1 MQIPITNYDVTLRD
15 LLETIFGSIIIIF
28 GLIGSIVFANI
39 IIGLVKDK
47 NKYIDN
53 RKINIFLLCC
63 HIIFI
68 LLFIML
74 IRYISLEIISNK
86 LILESIFSFF
96 GPTIAMSSLY
106 FGYNIKSILN
116 YP

>member
-1 MQIPITNYDVTLRD
+1 MKLPITDYDITLRD

-28 GLIGSIVFANI
+28 VLIGSIVITNL
-39 IIGLVKDK
+39 IIGLVSNK

-53 RKINIFLLCC
+53 RKINIFLLCI
-63 HIIFI
+63 HIILI
-68 LLFIML
+68 LLFVML
-74 IRYISLEIISNK
+74 IRYTSSKIIDNEF
-86 LILESIFSFF
+86 ILDSIYSFF
-96 GPTIAMSSLY
+96 GPTIALSSLY